1 MDVGQGRTTLDLV
14 FVIVTVV
21 GIAVLVVL
29 WGAYLVDFAFLS
41 FV

>member
-1 MDVGQGRTTLDLV
+1 MLDLV

-21 GIAVLVVL
+21 GIGVPVVL
-29 WGAYLVDFAFLS
+29 WGAYLVDSAFLS